1 MVSKKFVFFAV
12 GSMFVAGATLAS
24 NVSFGQRAA
33 RWVSQNMDFMGP
45 VSGLVHAVV
54 RSADFGRNNPVL
66 SFQVQGEPSVGSALR
81 AGQATEIAAYR
92 GQYGSY
98 SATGADNS
106 GGYVGQL
113 AGDRTSER
121 QAANA
126 LLGGGAA
133 TLFQGIVGDNDSAIN
148 RLAKDFLRKGSL
160 ADEKDLWS
168 ILNGGGAGAVKQVGE
183 INAFSIGGTT
193 ASGPSSA
200 TSDIPMI
207 LAAATNGDSLVSST
221 AVVGSAMES
230 QQLTPVKPNATATTQ
245 RVGEVPAPGSLILL
259 AAGLLAFAVRVKK

>member
-45 VSGLVHAVV
+45 VSGLVNAVV
-54 RSADFGRNNPVL
+54 RSADFGRSNPVL
-66 SFQVQGEPSVGSALR
+66 SFQVQGESSVGSALR

-92 GQYGSY
+92 GQYGNY
-98 SATGADNS
+98 SAVGGGDS
-106 GGYVGQL
+106 LGGYIGRL
-113 AGDRTSER
+113 AGDRSSDV

-126 LLGGGAA
+126 LLGAGAG
-133 TLFQGIVGDNDSAIN
+133 TRFQAIVGENDSALN

-168 ILNGGGAGAVKQVGE
+168 ILNGRDGLKQVGDT
-183 INAFSIGGTT
+183 NAFSIGGGST
-193 ASGPSSA
+193 ASGPASA

-221 AVVGSAMES
+221 AVVGSAIES
-230 QQLTPVKPNATATTQ
+230 QLEAQTKPNQTATTQ
-245 RVGEVPAPGSLILL
+245 RAGQVPVPGSLILL
-259 AAGLLAFAVRVKK
+259 GVGLLALAVRSKK

>member
-12 GSMFVAGATLAS
+12 SSMFVAGATLAS

-54 RSADFGRNNPVL
+54 RSADFGRQNTVL
-66 SFQVQGEPSVGSALR
+66 SFQVQGESSVGSALR

-92 GQYGSY
+92 GQYGNY
-98 SATGADNS
+98 SATGGTDSS
-106 GGYVGQL
+106 GGYAGQL
-113 AGDRTSER
+113 AGDRLSER

-126 LLGGGAA
+126 LLGGGSASR
-133 TLFQGIVGDNDSAIN
+133 FQGIVGENDSALN

-160 ADEKDLWS
+160 ADEKDLWN
-168 ILNGGGAGAVKQVGE
+168 ILNGAGATKQVGD
-183 INAFSIGGTT
+183 ITAFSVGGTT
-193 ASGPSSA
+193 ANSPSTAS
-200 TSDIPMI
+200 SDIPMI

-221 AVVGSAMES
+221 AVVGSAIES
-230 QQLTPVKPNATATTQ
+230 QLQAQDKPNTLTTALRAGQ
-245 RVGEVPAPGSLILL
+245 VPVPSSLALL
-259 AAGLLAFAVRVKK
+259 GLGLLAFSVRRKK

>member
-1 MVSKKFVFFAV
+1 MVSKKFVFFAIS
-12 GSMFVAGATLAS
+12 SMFVAGATLAS
-24 NVSFGQRAA
+24 NVSFGQRAS

-45 VSGLVHAVV
+45 ISGLVNAVV

-66 SFQVQGEPSVGSALR
+66 SFQVQGESSVGSALR

-92 GQYGSY
+92 GQYGNY
-98 SATGADNS
+98 SATGTDNS
-106 GGYVGQL
+106 GGYIGQL
-113 AGDRTSER
+113 AGDRLSER
-121 QAANA
+121 QAANS
-126 LLGGGAA
+126 LLSGGLASR
-133 TLFQGIVGDNDSAIN
+133 FQGIVGDNDSAIN

-168 ILNGGGAGAVKQVGE
+168 ILNGTGGLKQVGE
-183 INAFSIGGTT
+183 ITAFSVGSST

-221 AVVGSAMES
+221 AVVGSAIES
-230 QQLTPVKPNATATTQ
+230 QQLTQTKPTATSASQ

-259 AAGLLAFAVRVKK
+259 GVGLLAFAVRYKK

>member
-54 RSADFGRNNPVL
+54 RSAEFGRQNPIL
-66 SFQVQGEPSVGSALR
+66 SFQVQGESSVGSALR
-81 AGQATEIAAYR
+81 AGQASEIAAYR
-92 GQYGSY
+92 GQYGTY
-98 SATGADNS
+98 SATGTDS
-106 GGYVGQL
+106 VGGYVGQI
-113 AGDRTSER
+113 AGDRISER

-126 LLGGGAA
+126 LLGGGSAA
-133 TLFQGIVGDNDSAIN
+133 RFQAIVGDNDSAIN

-160 ADEKDLWS
+160 ADEKDLWN
-168 ILNGGGAGAVKQVGE
+168 ILNGAGATKQVGD
-183 INAFSIGGTT
+183 ITAFSVGGTT
-193 ASGPSSA
+193 ANTPGSA

-207 LAAATNGDSLVSST
+207 LAAATNGDTLVSST
-221 AVVGSAMES
+221 AVVGSALEAQTQAVA
-230 QQLTPVKPNATATTQ
+230 QQATGTTTQ
-245 RVGEVPAPGSLILL
+245 RTGQVPVPSSLLL
-259 AAGLLAFAVRVKK
+259 LGLGLLGLVVRAKNSK

>member
-54 RSADFGRNNPVL
+54 RSADFGRQNPVL
-66 SFQVQGEPSVGSALR
+66 SYQVQGESSVGSALR
-81 AGQATEIAAYR
+81 AGQPVEIASFR
-92 GQYGSY
+92 GQYGLSGGTT
-98 SATGADNS
+98 SDNV

-113 AGDRTSER
+113 AGDRSSDR
-121 QAANA
+121 QGPNA
-126 LLGGGAA
+126 LLAGGAGIR
-133 TLFQGIVGDNDSAIN
+133 FQNIVGDNDSALN

-168 ILNGGGAGAVKQVGE
+168 TLNGRDATKQVGT
-183 INAFSIGGTT
+183 TT
-193 ASGPSSA
+193 AFTLGGATANNPNSA
-200 TSDIPMI
+200 VSDIPMI
-207 LAAATNGDSLVSST
+207 LAAATNGDSLVSTT
-221 AVVGSAMES
+221 AIVGSASES
-230 QQLTPVKPNATATTQ
+230 QQEAQVKPTATATQATGQ
-245 RVGEVPAPGSLILL
+245 VPLPGAL
-259 AAGLLAFAVRVKK
+259 ALMGIGLLALALRRAK

>member
-98 SATGADNS
+98 SATGADNT

-126 LLGGGAA
+126 LLAGGAA

-160 ADEKDLWS
+160 SDEKDLLS
-168 ILNGGGAGAVKQVGE
+168 MLNGAGAVKQVGE
-183 INAFSIGGTT
+183 INAFSIGSTT

-221 AVVGSAMES
+221 AVVGTAMES
-230 QQLTPVKPNATATTQ
+230 QQLTPTKPNAAATTQ

-259 AAGLLAFAVRVKK
+259 AAGLLAIAVRVKK

>member
-1 MVSKKFVFFAV
+1 MVSKKFVIFAV

-54 RSADFGRNNPVL
+54 RSADFGRQNPVL
-66 SFQVQGEPSVGSALR
+66 SYQVQGESSVGSALR
-81 AGQATEIAAYR
+81 AGQASEIAAYR
-92 GQYGSY
+92 GQYGNY
-98 SATGADNS
+98 SATGSDNY

-113 AGDRTSER
+113 AGDRLSER

-126 LLGGGAA
+126 LLSGGVGVR
-133 TLFQGIVGDNDSAIN
+133 FQGIVGENDSAIN

-168 ILNGGGAGAVKQVGE
+168 ILNGAGAVKQSGE
-183 INAFSIGGTT
+183 INAFSIGSTT
-193 ASGPSSA
+193 ASGSSSA

-221 AVVGSAMES
+221 AILGSAIES
-230 QQLTPVKPNATATTQ
+230 QEQAQLKPNAATSQRSTQ
-245 RVGEVPAPGSLILL
+245 VPVPSSLLLL
-259 AAGLLAFAVRVKK
+259 AIGLFATAFRIKK